1 MTATDTSAAP
11 RATTPQP
18 ETDAET
24 IAVLRVLLSV
34 AVFVAGWATSVALWG
49 IPGLYIPALAL
60 VPVAWGLL
68 IMISRG

>member
-1 MTATDTSAAP
+1 MTATDSHAHA
-11 RATTPQP
+11 TPQVASDS
-18 ETDAET
+18 ETAT
-24 IAVLRVLLSV
+24 ALRILVTV
-34 AVFVAGWATSVALWG
+34 AILVAAWATSVALWG

>member
-1 MTATDTSAAP
+1 MTATDTHAAP
-11 RATTPQP
+11 QA

-24 IAVLRVLLSV
+24 VTSLRILLSV

-60 VPVAWGLL
+60 VPVAWVML
-68 IMISRG
+68 IVISRG

>member
-1 MTATDTSAAP
+1 MTATDTHASPKAKP
-11 RATTPQP
+11 DGETAT
-18 ETDAET
+18 
-24 IAVLRVLLSV
+24 VLRILLSV

-60 VPVAWGLL
+60 VPVAWVML

>member
-1 MTATDTSAAP
+1 MTATEIHA
-11 RATTPQP
+11 TPQA

-24 IAVLRVLLSV
+24 ATVLRILLSV

-60 VPVAWGLL
+60 VPVVWGLL
-68 IMISRG
+68 ITVSRV